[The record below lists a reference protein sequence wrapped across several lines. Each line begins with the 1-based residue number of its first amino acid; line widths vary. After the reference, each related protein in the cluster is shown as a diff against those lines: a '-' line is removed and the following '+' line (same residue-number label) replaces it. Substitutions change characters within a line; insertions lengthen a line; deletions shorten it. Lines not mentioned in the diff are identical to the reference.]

1 MFTIN
6 YYELMFSVHCSS
18 VYVYSR
24 CNCKKKNNEM
34 AANSFCGHFI
44 SKNIELELQNDYR
57 HGKYWAFFLI
67 FTF

>member
-1 MFTIN
+1 MFTVQVFMSTRDVIA
-6 YYELMFSVHCSS
+6 
-18 VYVYSR
+18 
-24 CNCKKKNNEM
+24 KKKNNEM

-57 HGKYWAFFLI
+57 HGKYWASFLI